1 MGLLG
6 YISKINMTSKIVR
19 KTIKEA
25 QNVPNA
31 EIDFSDKNLIHL
43 DDMPRLWTMK
53 NITRLTLSH
62 NKVSEIPPALANLEN
77 MEILNFFNNALTEVP
92 ITLSTMPKLRI
103 LNLAMNRLDSLPR
116 GFGSFPFLKF
126 WIFHTIV

>member
-1 MGLLG
+1 MG

-19 KTIKEA
+19 KTIEEA

-77 MEILNFFNNALTEVP
+77 MEILTEAPKREKPGCCRLTNAQL
-92 ITLSTMPKLRI
+92 LS
-103 LNLAMNRLDSLPR
+103 N
-116 GFGSFPFLKF
+116 
-126 WIFHTIV
+126 W

>member
-1 MGLLG
+1 
-6 YISKINMTSKIVR
+6 MTSKIVR
-19 KTIKEA
+19 KTIEEA

-31 EIDFSDKNLIHL
+31 EIDFSDKNLVHL

-77 MEILNFFNNALTEVP
+77 MEILNLFNNALQEVP
-92 ITLSTMPKLRI
+92 ITLSTMPKLRYVSYCG
-103 LNLAMNRLDSLPR
+103 LTHYLLEGYYER
-116 GFGSFPFLKF
+116 
-126 WIFHTIV
+126 

>member
-1 MGLLG
+1 MG
-6 YISKINMTSKIVR
+6 YITKINMTSKIVR
-19 KTIKEA
+19 KTIEEA

-77 MEILNFFNNALTEVP
+77 MEILNLFNNALQEVP
-92 ITLSTMPKLRI
+92 ITLSTMPKLR
-103 LNLAMNRLDSLPR
+103 
-116 GFGSFPFLKF
+116 
-126 WIFHTIV
+126 